1 MGKFWMAAL
10 LLLGA
15 WCGMAGEL
23 VGRVV
28 HIADGDTVTVLDA
41 AKTQHRIRLLDIDA
55 PESKQAFGQKSKAYL
70 VSLIA
75 GKEVRVESSSRDKYR
90 RVLGTIFLGETN
102 VNLKMVEAGLAW
114 RYVHSKNPVY
124 GKAEAEARA
133 ARKGLWAD
141 PHAVNPSE
149 FRKAARK
156 AARRAKEG
164 ASPDKK

>member
-1 MGKFWMAAL
+1 MGKFWVAAL

-28 HIADGDTVTVLDA
+28 HVADGDTVTVLDA
-41 AKTQHRIRLLDIDA
+41 AKTQHKIRLLDIDA

-70 VSLIA
+70 ASLIA
-75 GKEVRVESSSRDKYR
+75 GRDVRVEHASRDMYG
-90 RVLGTIFLGETN
+90 RVLGTIFLGGEN

-133 ARKGLWAD
+133 ARKGLWVD
-141 PHAVNPSE
+141 PNAVNPSD

-156 AARRAKEG
+156 AKEG
-164 ASPDKK
+164 ASPAKK